1 MPNTPEPAFAAPW
14 RAIGLFCDD
23 QGRCEQTSWCQG
35 SDYNDATTCQA
46 CRATGNPMHITM
58 FYNHLMTFVT
68 ALGSRQHRKDTG
80 KDF

>member
-1 MPNTPEPAFAAPW
+1 MPNTPELAFAAPW
-14 RAIGLFCDD
+14 REIGLFCND
-23 QGRCEQTSWCQG
+23 QGHCKQTSWSQG
-35 SDYNDATTCQA
+35 SDYNDATACQA
-46 CRATGNPMHITM
+46 CRATGNPMHIMM